1 MSTEV
6 LNIPNKNKL
15 LIFNENK
22 TSAPI
27 VSVIGF
33 GNENSNVNNTITKH
47 SKFNIMCIILD
58 HCCHFNNREEPTE
71 KASKYEF

>member
-1 MSTEV
+1 MSTEL

-22 TSAPI
+22 ASAPI

-33 GNENSNVNNTITKH
+33 GNEKTNVNNSISKH
-47 SKFNIMCIILD
+47 SKFNIMYILLD
-58 HCCHFNNREEPTE
+58 HCCTFYNREKQTE
-71 KASKYEF
+71 KATKYEF